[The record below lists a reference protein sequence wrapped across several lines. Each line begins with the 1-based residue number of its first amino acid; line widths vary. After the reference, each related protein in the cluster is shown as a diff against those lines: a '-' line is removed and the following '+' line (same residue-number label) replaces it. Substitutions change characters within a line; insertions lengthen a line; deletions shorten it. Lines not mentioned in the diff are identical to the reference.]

1 MHGAMDDMCKLPTD
15 ALTAR
20 LYELRK
26 EERALLVEFL
36 EHLAEIDR
44 RGAALAMG
52 FPSLFA
58 FCVDY
63 LGLSRGSA
71 YRRKEAAR
79 LLLRFPV
86 IAEYLADGRLNL
98 KNLVELKDVLEEARL
113 IEILDRAAGRT
124 EEQVKELVAA
134 LRPRPPMP
142 DLFRRL
148 PAKLASAGNH
158 ESRPPGGR
166 LELFPEV
173 APTLVSADGAQPAL
187 PLTQAPVNVAQAA
200 LPLTLPVDVA
210 ATVPERA
217 PAPAAPPR
225 RATPTIEP
233 IAAELHV
240 LRVTVGSDFKADL
253 DELRDE
259 LSHKFPD
266 RGLEAVLHEAVRLA
280 LDVVRKRR
288 RGAGKATS
296 TEPPP
301 PDKRYIP
308 AAIRHAVWKRDGGRC
323 AFVGPDG
330 RRCNSRYQVQAHH
343 RDPFGR
349 KGPTTIDNVSLRC
362 SAHNLHEAERDYGR
376 DHMDHKIRESRRRG
390 GRASEPAGFYRHRQA
405 THCRGLDPDG
415 ARSSAMAITGS
426 PTG

>member
-1 MHGAMDDMCKLPTD
+1 MREDMDDLCKLPTD

-20 LYELRK
+20 LYEIRK

-36 EHLAEIDR
+36 KHLAEIDR

-71 YRRKEAAR
+71 YRRKHAAR
-79 LLLRFPV
+79 LMSRFPV

-124 EEQVKELVAA
+124 EEQVKQLVAT
-134 LRPRPPMP
+134 LRPQPPMP
-142 DLFRRL
+142 DLLRRL
-148 PAKLASAGNH
+148 PAKLASAGND

-166 LELFPEV
+166 HELFPEV
-173 APTLVSADGAQPAL
+173 APALVRADGAQPAL
-187 PLTQAPVNVAQAA
+187 PLTQAPVDVAQAA
-200 LPLTLPVDVA
+200 LPPTQLPVGVTE
-210 ATVPERA
+210 TVPERT

-240 LRVTVGSDFKADL
+240 LRVTVGSEFKADL

-288 RGAGKATS
+288 HGVGKATS

-301 PDKRYIP
+301 PDSRYIP

-343 RDPFGR
+343 RDPFGK

-376 DHMDHKIRESRRRG
+376 DHMERKIRDSRKRG
-390 GRASEPAGFYRHRQA
+390 VRASEPPGFYSHRQA
-405 THCRGLDPDG
+405 THC
-415 ARSSAMAITGS
+415 AQAAA
-426 PTG
+426 